1 VSRAELRLALMLTL
15 VAVEAQLR
23 DMSVPVDA
31 QLPEPADAREIARR
45 ALWEQ
50 HRAGVLAK
58 LGVIEHAVAVLGA
71 AELNEQLR
79 GEAQRSAHMLSG
91 SLSMFGF
98 THAADAAH
106 DLELEFAAPAQA
118 RVATLSTLVAIV
130 RRGLDTECP
139 AHT

>member
-1 VSRAELRLALMLTL
+1 MCRAGRDLALMLTPM
-15 VAVEAQLR
+15 AVEAQLR
-23 DMSVPVDA
+23 DMPVPVDA
-31 QLPEPADAREIARR
+31 QLPEPADARERARR

-58 LGVIEHAVAVLGA
+58 LDVIEHAVAVLGA
-71 AELNEQLR
+71 AELDEQLR
-79 GEAQRSAHMLSG
+79 REAQRSAHMLSG

-118 RVATLSTLVAIV
+118 RAAALSTLVAIV
-130 RRGLDTECP
+130 RRGLDTEWL
-139 AHT
+139 AQK